1 MYAIV
6 EIAGQQFKVQAP
18 QKLKVHRLEEL
29 EEGKHVELG
38 NVLLVS
44 DGAKTSIGT
53 PVVDGAR
60 IAAKVLVHSKGD
72 KVLVGK
78 HKRRKGYQK
87 LNGHRQYLTELWV
100 EAILA
105 KGEKFDA
112 SKSTAPAVVPYVPPV
127 KKARA
132 TAEAV
137 EAPAKK
143 APAKK
148 AAAKKAAP
156 KKAAAKTAADDLKK
170 IEGIGP
176 KIAEVL
182 QEGGIATFAELAA
195 AKPAA
200 IKEILEKAEGN
211 YAAHD
216 PGTWPKQAKL
226 AAAGKWDELKKLQDE
241 LDGGKKA

>member
-38 NVLLVS
+38 NVLMVS

-53 PVVDGAR
+53 PVVEGAR
-60 IAAKVLVHSKGD
+60 IAAKVLVHSKAD
-72 KVLVGK
+72 KVMVGK
-78 HKRRKGYQK
+78 KKRRKGYQK

-112 SKSTAPAVVPYVPPV
+112 SKSTAPAVVPYAPAV
-127 KKARA
+127 KKTRE
-132 TAEAV
+132 TAEA
-137 EAPAKK
+137 APMKKVAAKKAPAKKAAAKK

-156 KKAAAKTAADDLKK
+156 KKDDKK
-170 IEGIGP
+170 
-176 KIAEVL
+176 
-182 QEGGIATFAELAA
+182 
-195 AKPAA
+195 
-200 IKEILEKAEGN
+200 
-211 YAAHD
+211 
-216 PGTWPKQAKL
+216 
-226 AAAGKWDELKKLQDE
+226 
-241 LDGGKKA
+241 